1 MIKLV
6 FTFNENE
13 SNKVKV
19 ERSIDEDNPTDNEK
33 VAVMKVNDTIMEALK
48 QSKKTNKK
56 KGK

>member
-33 VAVMKVNDTIMEALK
+33 VAVMKVNETIMEALK